1 MPVAADMEWLIG
13 SGGANEVDIGFCPLL
28 RLSSMGASE
37 PWEPN
42 TSGTVTE
49 REVDL
54 SSLVWQEE
62 ISLTAAG
69 SLLEKS
75 FYPFKEVSVWS

>member
-1 MPVAADMEWLIG
+1 MEWLIG

-28 RLSSMGASE
+28 RLSSTGPSE
-37 PWEPN
+37 PWEAEEN
-42 TSGTVTE
+42 GTVTM

-54 SSLVWQEE
+54 NTLEWEEE
-62 ISLTAAG
+62 ISPTRAQ

-75 FYPFKEVSVWS
+75 FYPFKEVSDSVTLPPHH